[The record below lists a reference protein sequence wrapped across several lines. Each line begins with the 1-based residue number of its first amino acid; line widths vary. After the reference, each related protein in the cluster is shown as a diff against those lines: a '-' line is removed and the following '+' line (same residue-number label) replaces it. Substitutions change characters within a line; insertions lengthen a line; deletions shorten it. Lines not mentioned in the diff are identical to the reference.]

1 MTLRLLNTERNHLLS
16 PKPHSPRDGGA
27 FSPLRPSPRVS
38 CKTSSTG
45 SPRSKSSGAKM
56 ACGGLERSL
65 SFKNWEEPEAAT
77 AAGRGGGGINGARPG
92 TLALQPQQQQSP
104 RRAAATSPAQAM
116 IEYISPRP
124 RVELDQA
131 ATKLQKIY
139 KGHRTRR
146 SLADGAII
154 AEELWWKAYDSVYL
168 NIKSIS
174 FFDGDK
180 QETAASRWSR
190 AGKRIAKVGKGLSK
204 DEKAQ
209 KLALQH
215 WLEAIDPRHRYGHNL
230 HLYYDIWS
238 ASSSCEP
245 FFYWL
250 DIGAGR
256 DQHHPKCP
264 RSKLYS
270 QLIMYLGPNERAA
283 YEVIVEEG
291 RLLYKQSGELV
302 NTNEESKWIFVLSTS
317 RSLYVGQK
325 RKGKFQHSSFLSG
338 AATTAAGRL
347 VAKEGV
353 LKAIWPY
360 SGHYLPTEENFREF
374 IGFLEENS
382 VDLANVKRCSVDDDE
397 YPSFKKAPE
406 QPAEGAEAPAA
417 EAAAHDETVE
427 NQQVELPA
435 VDIVKEVV
443 VADTTTVGG
452 DEDDVAEPK
461 MMASRPSF
469 KWSTPT
475 GARIGCLRDY
485 PADLQSMALEQV
497 NLSPRVAPS
506 PSATRL
512 LPMPI
517 PSPRPSPRIR
527 LSPRLHYMGL
537 PTPTGVRLP
546 IPSPGPPGGSSRRS
560 PKQQFVGFQTPA
572 VALTLP
578 KHKGN
583 K

>member
-16 PKPHSPRDGGA
+16 PKPQSPRDA
-27 FSPLRPSPRVS
+27 ALSSLLRSPRVS
-38 CKTSSTG
+38 CSG
-45 SPRSKSSGAKM
+45 SPKPKTAKM
-56 ACGGLERSL
+56 AHGGLERSL
-65 SFKNWEEPEAAT
+65 SFKNWEATEAA
-77 AAGRGGGGINGARPG
+77 AAAASQSGGGGGINGTRPG
-92 TLALQPQQQQSP
+92 TLALLQQQQSP
-104 RRAAATSPAQAM
+104 RRVVSVSPHPQAQAM

-139 KGHRTRR
+139 KGLRTRR
-146 SLADGAII
+146 NLADGAII
-154 AEELWWKAYDSVYL
+154 AEELWWKTVDSVYL

-174 FFDGDK
+174 FFDEDK

-204 DEKAQ
+204 DDKAQ

-250 DIGAGR
+250 DVGNGR
-256 DQHHPKCP
+256 DLHHQKCP
-264 RSKLYS
+264 RSKLNS

-283 YEVIVEEG
+283 YEVGVEEG
-291 RLLYKQSGELV
+291 RLLYKQSGDLV
-302 NTNEESKWIFVLSTS
+302 NTSEESKWIFVLSTS

-338 AATTAAGRL
+338 AATSAAGRL

-374 IGFLEENS
+374 ITFLEDNN

-397 YPSFKKAPE
+397 YPSFKKQAAAPE
-406 QPAEGAEAPAA
+406 EQQVAEEAAPVATE
-417 EAAAHDETVE
+417 EAAADAEAVE
-427 NQQVELPA
+427 EEPRPVVELPA
-435 VDIVKEVV
+435 VDIVKEEDTATDA
-443 VADTTTVGG
+443 VAGV
-452 DEDDVAEPK
+452 EPPMM

-475 GARIGCLRDY
+475 GARIGCLQNY
-485 PADLQSMALEQV
+485 PADVQSMALEQV
-497 NLSPRVAPS
+497 NLSPRVAVAPS
-506 PSATRL
+506 PRL
-512 LPMPI
+512 PI
-517 PSPRPSPRIR
+517 PSPRPSPKIR
-527 LSPRLHYMGL
+527 LSPSLHYMGC
-537 PTPTGVRLP
+537 PTPTGASRLA
-546 IPSPGPPGGSSRRS
+546 IPSPARRSS
-560 PKQQFVGFQTPA
+560 PKQHFMGFHTPA

-578 KHKGN
+578 KHKA

>member
-1 MTLRLLNTERNHLLS
+1 MSLRLLNTERNHLLS
-16 PKPHSPRDGGA
+16 PKPHSPRRDGCS
-27 FSPLRPSPRVS
+27 SPLRPSPSR
-38 CKTSSTG
+38 KT
-45 SPRSKSSGAKM
+45 M
-56 ACGGLERSL
+56 ARGGLERSL
-65 SFKNWEEPEAAT
+65 SFKNWEAQVTPQDPEPAP
-77 AAGRGGGGINGARPG
+77 AAGKGGGINGARPG
-92 TLALQPQQQQSP
+92 TLALQPQPQPQPSP
-104 RRAAATSPAQAM
+104 RRASPAAAQAM
-116 IEYISPRP
+116 IEFISPRP

-131 ATKLQKIY
+131 ATRLQKIY

-154 AEELWWKAYDSVYL
+154 AEELWWKTYDSVYL

-174 FFDGDK
+174 FFDGEK

-204 DEKAQ
+204 DDKAQ

-238 ASSSCEP
+238 ASSSYEP

-256 DQHHPKCP
+256 DLHHPKCP

-382 VDLANVKRCSVDDDE
+382 VDLADVKRCSVDDDE
-397 YPSFKKAPE
+397 FPSFKKAPE
-406 QPAEGAEAPAA
+406 QPAEEAEAPTA
-417 EAAAHDETVE
+417 EAAAHDDEAVE
-427 NQQVELPA
+427 SQPVELPEL
-435 VDIVKEVV
+435 DIVKE
-443 VADTTTVGG
+443 A
-452 DEDDVAEPK
+452 EDAAGPK
-461 MMASRPSF
+461 VMASRPSF

-485 PADLQSMALEQV
+485 PADVQSMALEQV

-506 PSATRL
+506 PGAAFRL
-512 LPMPI
+512 PAPI
-517 PSPRPSPRIR
+517 PSPRPSPRVR
-527 LSPRLHYMGL
+527 LSPRLQYMGL
-537 PTPTGVRLP
+537 PTPTGARLP
-546 IPSPGPPGGSSRRS
+546 VPSPASRRS
-560 PKQQFVGFQTPA
+560 PRQEFTGFQTPA

-578 KHKGN
+578 KHKA

>member
-1 MTLRLLNTERNHLLS
+1 MTLRPLNIERNLLS
-16 PKPHSPRDGGA
+16 PRPQSPRDGA
-27 FSPLRPSPRVS
+27 CTPLRSPRVS
-38 CKTSSTG
+38 CKNSS
-45 SPRSKSSGAKM
+45 SPSSKSRKM
-56 ACGGLERSL
+56 ARGGLERSL
-65 SFKNWEEPEAAT
+65 SFKNWEAQAAGELEAAS
-77 AAGRGGGGINGARPG
+77 RCGGINGARPG
-92 TLALQPQQQQSP
+92 TLALHQQLSP
-104 RRAAATSPAQAM
+104 RSSRQSDGAVAVSPAQQVLLD
-116 IEYISPRP
+116 YFSPRP
-124 RVELDQA
+124 RCELDEA
-131 ATKLQKIY
+131 ATRVQKIF

-146 SLADGAII
+146 SLADCAIVI
-154 AEELWWKAYDSVYL
+154 EELWWKAYESASL

-174 FFDGDK
+174 FFDVEK

-204 DEKAQ
+204 DDKAQ

-238 ASSSCEP
+238 ASSSTEP

-256 DQHHPKCP
+256 DLHHPKCS

-270 QLIMYLGPNERAA
+270 QLIKYLAPNERAA
-283 YEVIVEEG
+283 YEVGVEEG
-291 RLLYKQSGELV
+291 KLLYKQTGTFV
-302 NTNEESKWIFVLSTS
+302 DTNEESKWIFVLSTS

-325 RKGKFQHSSFLSG
+325 KKGEFQHSSFLSG

-374 IGFLEENS
+374 ISFLEENN

-397 YPSFKKAPE
+397 YPSFKKTDK
-406 QPAEGAEAPAA
+406 PAEEAEVPTQD
-417 EAAAHDETVE
+417 AHDETL
-427 NQQVELPA
+427 QVELPE
-435 VDIVKEVV
+435 VDIVKEV
-443 VADTTTVGG
+443 ADQAVG
-452 DEDDVAEPK
+452 DDDDKAEPK

-497 NLSPRVAPS
+497 NLSPRVVPS
-506 PSATRL
+506 PSASRL
-512 LPMPI
+512 PI

-537 PTPTGVRLP
+537 PTPTGVKLP
-546 IPSPGPPGGSSRRS
+546 IPSPAAARRS
-560 PKQQFVGFQTPA
+560 PKQQFMGFHTPA

-578 KHKGN
+578 KHKG

>member
-1 MTLRLLNTERNHLLS
+1 MTLSPLNTERNHLLLS
-16 PKPHSPRDGGA
+16 PKQQQSPRDG
-27 FSPLRPSPRVS
+27 LRSPRVS
-38 CKTSSTG
+38 CKTTTIP
-45 SPRSKSSGAKM
+45 SPRSRTTTKM
-56 ACGGLERSL
+56 ARGGGGGLLERSL
-65 SFKNWEEPEAAT
+65 SFKNWEAAVEEAAAPPRST
-77 AAGRGGGGINGARPG
+77 SSGINGARPG
-92 TLALQPQQQQSP
+92 TLAVHQPSP
-104 RRAAATSPAQAM
+104 RSTAAAAPAAAVSPAQQAVL
-116 IEYISPRP
+116 EYFSPRP
-124 RVELDQA
+124 LAELDEA
-131 ATKLQKIY
+131 ATRLQKVF

-146 SLADGAII
+146 SLADCAIVI
-154 AEELWWKAYDSVYL
+154 EELWWKAYDSASL

-174 FFDGDK
+174 FFDVDK

-204 DEKAQ
+204 DDKAQ

-238 ASSSCEP
+238 ASSSTEP

-256 DQHHPKCP
+256 EVHHAKCP

-270 QLIMYLGPNERAA
+270 QLIMYLGPVERAA
-283 YEVIVEEG
+283 YEVVVEEG
-291 RLLYKQSGELV
+291 RLVYKESGV
-302 NTNEESKWIFVLSTS
+302 FVHTNEESKWIFVLSTS
-317 RSLYVGQK
+317 RSLYIGQK
-325 RKGKFQHSSFLSG
+325 KKGKFQHSSFLSG

-374 IGFLEENS
+374 ISFLEENN

-397 YPSFKKAPE
+397 FPSFKKKTEEDEVP
-406 QPAEGAEAPAA
+406 A
-417 EAAAHDETVE
+417 EAAQE
-427 NQQVELPA
+427 NEAANDADVELPA
-435 VDIVKEVV
+435 VDIVKVEE
-443 VADTTTVGG
+443 VADAAGAI
-452 DEDDVAEPK
+452 DDKAAAEPEK
-461 MMASRPSF
+461 MMMMASRPSF
-469 KWSTPT
+469 KWMTPT

-497 NLSPRVAPS
+497 NLSPRVVPS
-506 PSATRL
+506 PSGNRL
-512 LPMPI
+512 PI

-546 IPSPGPPGGSSRRS
+546 IPSPAPAARRS
-560 PKQQFVGFQTPA
+560 PGQQPQQQFAGFHTPP
-572 VALTLP
+572 VELTLP
-578 KHKGN
+578 KHKS

>member
-16 PKPHSPRDGGA
+16 PKPNSPRDGC
-27 FSPLRPSPRVS
+27 FLPLRPSPRAS
-38 CKTSSTG
+38 STSS
-45 SPRSKSSGAKM
+45 SSSKKM
-56 ACGGLERSL
+56 ARGGLERSL
-65 SFKNWEEPEAAT
+65 SFKNWEAQVEPPEAVP
-77 AAGRGGGGINGARPG
+77 AAGIGRGGGINGARPG
-92 TLALQPQQQQSP
+92 TLALQPQTQQSP
-104 RRAAATSPAQAM
+104 RRAEAVSPAQAM

-124 RVELDQA
+124 RVELDEA

-154 AEELWWKAYDSVYL
+154 AEELWWKTYDSVYL

-174 FFDGDK
+174 FFDGGK

-264 RSKLYS
+264 RTKLYS

-283 YEVIVEEG
+283 YEVIVEAG
-291 RLLYKQSGELV
+291 LLTYKQSGELV

-374 IGFLEENS
+374 IGFLEENN

-397 YPSFKKAPE
+397 FPSFKKAPAPE
-406 QPAEGAEAPAA
+406 EEAGAAPA
-417 EAAAHDETVE
+417 EAAAAQDEQAEVE
-427 NQQVELPA
+427 VLLPEM
-435 VDIVKEVV
+435 DIVKE
-443 VADTTTVGG
+443 ASAAEAEMAAG
-452 DEDDVAEPK
+452 DEEASAKVMA
-461 MMASRPSF
+461 MASRPPSF

-497 NLSPRVAPS
+497 NLSPRVAAAS
-506 PSATRL
+506 PAGRL
-512 LPMPI
+512 PVPI

-527 LSPRLHYMGL
+527 LSPRLHYMGH
-537 PTPTGVRLP
+537 PTPTGARLP
-546 IPSPGPPGGSSRRS
+546 VPSPAARRS
-560 PKQQFVGFQTPA
+560 PPKQEFMGFHTPA

-578 KHKGN
+578 KDPKHKG

>member
-16 PKPHSPRDGGA
+16 PKPNSPRDGC
-27 FSPLRPSPRVS
+27 FTPLRPSPRA
-38 CKTSSTG
+38 SS
-45 SPRSKSSGAKM
+45 SPSKQM
-56 ACGGLERSL
+56 ARGGLERSL
-65 SFKNWEEPEAAT
+65 SFKNWEAQVAPEEPPL
-77 AAGRGGGGINGARPG
+77 AAGAGRGGINGARPG
-92 TLALQPQQQQSP
+92 TLAVQPQTQQSP
-104 RRAAATSPAQAM
+104 RRVVSPAQAM

-124 RVELDQA
+124 RVELDEA

-174 FFDGDK
+174 FFDGGK

-264 RSKLYS
+264 RTKLYS

-283 YEVIVEEG
+283 YEVIVESG
-291 RLLYKQSGELV
+291 RLMYKQSGEFV
-302 NTNEESKWIFVLSTS
+302 TTNNETKWIFVLSTS

-347 VAKEGV
+347 VAEEGV

-374 IGFLEENS
+374 IAFLEDNN

-397 YPSFKKAPE
+397 FPSFKKAPKSE
-406 QPAEGAEAPAA
+406 AEAPAENDAGAAPA
-417 EAAAHDETVE
+417 EAAAAEAEAQDE
-427 NQQVELPA
+427 QPAVELLLPE
-435 VDIVKEVV
+435 VDIVKEAEET
-443 VADTTTVGG
+443 VAGG
-452 DEDDVAEPK
+452 EKGVAAAAAK
-461 MMASRPSF
+461 LMASRPPSF
-469 KWSTPT
+469 KWLTPT

-485 PADLQSMALEQV
+485 PADVQSMALEKV

-506 PSATRL
+506 PAGRL
-512 LPMPI
+512 PAPI

-537 PTPTGVRLP
+537 PTPTGARLP
-546 IPSPGPPGGSSRRS
+546 IPSPAARRS
-560 PKQQFVGFQTPA
+560 PPRQEFMGFHTPA

-578 KHKGN
+578 KDPKHKA